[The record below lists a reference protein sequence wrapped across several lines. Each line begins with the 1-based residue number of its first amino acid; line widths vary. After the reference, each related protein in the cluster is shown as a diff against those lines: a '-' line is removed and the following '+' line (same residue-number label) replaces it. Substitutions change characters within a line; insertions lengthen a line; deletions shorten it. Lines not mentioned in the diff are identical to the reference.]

1 MTNRDLP
8 DQATDPF
15 TGIESGFPLTASS
28 DRKPVRPVSD
38 RYLPPK
44 LPWAWLT
51 HADFLGGS
59 ALAVGLIVHRNRAIN
74 APFGWPNR
82 VGLESGEPLGLG
94 RKAVRLGLARLAETG
109 LIRIEANAG
118 RKAVVTI
125 LDLPTPDGRPQFVFP
140 KIPLD
145 WIGHAARTASPGL
158 IVGLAAWRYDHMT
171 QIPGE
176 SRFCIAPLL
185 SSSRSTSSLTRGLA
199 ALEKAGLIER
209 LPAPRG
215 FARVRIV
222 REPSGGKFESSRGI

>member
-1 MTNRDLP
+1 MPNENWP
-8 DQATDPF
+8 VKPMDPF
-15 TGIESGFPLTASS
+15 ADLVTGFPEVGPTQ
-28 DRKPVRPVSD
+28 RKSHRAGSAKF
-38 RYLPPK
+38 LHSK

-51 HADFLGGS
+51 HADALGGS

-94 RKAVRLGLARLAETG
+94 RKAVRLGLARLAEAG

-118 RKAVVTI
+118 RKAIVTI
-125 LDLPTPDGRPQFVFP
+125 LDVPTPEGRPQFIFP

-145 WIGHAARTASPGL
+145 WIGQAARTASPGL
-158 IVGLAAWRYDHMT
+158 LVGLAAWRYDHMT
-171 QIPGE
+171 DIPGE
-176 SRFCIAPLL
+176 SRFSIAPLQ
-185 SSSRSTSSLTRGLA
+185 SSPRSTSALTRGLA

-215 FARVRIV
+215 FARVRV
-222 REPSGGKFESSRGI
+222 VKAC